1 MAVVRNISSRTF
13 LHKYSVN
20 INRFFCSTKSR
31 PNSIRSN
38 WQEKFIMGYG
48 DACNLCT
55 LKTGA
60 EWSQVEYL
68 TIHWEPRFKNQQG
81 GERSRGRCVLTDNDS
96 YICSK
101 FWHRPWRWEKTSRSS
116 CKRSCQQPASW
127 RRRHRRLACQ
137 EAVVTVL
144 LQLLTVLALLGVA
157 GVESWRHSGLC
168 LSGKGG

>member
-1 MAVVRNISSRTF
+1 
-13 LHKYSVN
+13 
-20 INRFFCSTKSR
+20 
-31 PNSIRSN
+31 
-38 WQEKFIMGYG
+38 MGYG

-60 EWSQVEYL
+60 EWSQVESL
-68 TIHWEPRFKNQQG
+68 TTHREPRFKSQQG
-81 GERSRGRCVLTDNDS
+81 GERSGGRCVLTDNDS

-127 RRRHRRLACQ
+127 RRRRRRLACQ

-168 LSGKGG
+168 LSGGGGWRGWKLLIEEAPGHLAWRARPVGFVCYFLK